1 MRRFAEVAVDV
12 PAGSD
17 RTFSYSVPESLFV
30 LPGHLV
36 RVPFGPRTLQGI
48 VFSVDDAPQ
57 VTETRDIID
66 VQGPAPHLD
75 EARLSLARWLSRYY
89 RCSLFEAAAQM
100 LPPGGRI
107 HARTFLSAVDE
118 NPEDCRG
125 DLTPF
130 QRSIVGHIRS
140 RGRVDQQRLAR
151 RFGDR
156 ATGAVASLVR
166 RGIVSQTVAGRR
178 PAGPK
183 RLQIGVLTDLG
194 RREGPGWIESA
205 SRVPRQPALLRELL
219 DHDDETPLPELRK
232 RYGASTVKGLIDK
245 EYIEKRQE
253 TAVLTELGRR
263 EGPCWIESASRA
275 PRQLALLREL
285 LNRDDATPLPKLRE
299 RHGAS
304 AIKGLVDRGYV
315 EKRVETALLTELG
328 RREGPGW
335 IESASHVPRQPALL
349 RKLLDRDDV
358 TSLPELRK
366 KHGASAVKGLIDRG
380 YIEKRSHTVLRDPL
394 GGRVFKQTPP
404 VCLTSSQTEVAD
416 SIRAALED
424 ASASPRAFVLQG
436 VTGSGKTE
444 VYLAAAE
451 RCLSLGR
458 KAVVLVPE
466 IALTHQTVE
475 RFASRFPGRVAVLHS
490 GISDGERFDQWWQT
504 RQGAYDIVIG
514 SRSAIFAP
522 LPDVGLI
529 VIDEEHEWTYKQVD
543 ARPRYHA
550 RDAAMKLAELTGAVV
565 VMGSASPDLV
575 SYHAALRGRVGL
587 LVLPDRVRTDSTGA
601 PMRGDMPGVQVVD
614 MRRELREGNRGS
626 FSRRLDDAMSECLRA
641 GQQMVLFV
649 NRRGSASHVQCRSCG
664 YSLRCRR
671 CDIAL
676 TYHRS
681 AARLICHYCGER
693 RKPAD
698 RCPRCMA
705 HRISYSGTGTE
716 SVEREISDRFPAV
729 EVLRLDSDTTRSAG
743 SHERLLS
750 RFGSGEA
757 RVLVGTQMVTK
768 GLHFPDVTLVGVISA
783 DVGLNIPDYRS
794 GERAFQLLCQVA
806 GRAGR
811 GASEGTVIVQTYQPD
826 NYAIQAAAAQD
837 YAAFYSRELSY
848 RRQQGNPPFGRMVR
862 LLHTHTN
869 RARCEAEASRLAT
882 ELRTERDAA
891 GWSDIDILG
900 PTPAYPP
907 RVRGR
912 YRWHIILR
920 GAAPRRLLESVAI
933 PPGWTV
939 DVDPVAMT

>member
-17 RTFSYSVPESLFV
+17 RTFSYSVPDSLSI

-36 RVPFGPRTLQGI
+36 RVPFGSRTLQGI
-48 VFSVDDAPQ
+48 VFSVGDAPQ
-57 VTETRDIID
+57 VPETRDIIG
-66 VQGPAPHLD
+66 VQGPIPHLD

-107 HARTFLSAVDE
+107 RARTFLAIADE
-118 NPEDCRG
+118 TQGDRG
-125 DLTPF
+125 ADLTPF
-130 QRSIVGHIRS
+130 QRDIVDHIRS
-140 RGRVDQQRLAR
+140 RGTVEQQHLVR

-156 ATGAVASLVR
+156 VAGSIPSLVR
-166 RGIVSQTVAGRR
+166 RGIVSQTVAHRR
-178 PAGPK
+178 PAAGPK
-183 RLQIGVLTDLG
+183 RVQTGVLTDLG

-205 SRVPRQPALLRELL
+205 SR
-219 DHDDETPLPELRK
+219 
-232 RYGASTVKGLIDK
+232 
-245 EYIEKRQE
+245 
-253 TAVLTELGRR
+253 
-263 EGPCWIESASRA
+263 A

-285 LNRDDATPLPKLRE
+285 LN
-299 RHGAS
+299 
-304 AIKGLVDRGYV
+304 
-315 EKRVETALLTELG
+315 
-328 RREGPGW
+328 
-335 IESASHVPRQPALL
+335 
-349 RKLLDRDDV
+349 RDDV

-380 YIEKRSHTVLRDPL
+380 YMEKRSQTVLRDPL
-394 GGRVFKQTPP
+394 GGRVFEQTPP

-416 SIRAALED
+416 GISAALDD
-424 ASASPRAFVLQG
+424 AAASPRAFVLQG

-451 RCLSLGR
+451 RCLSLGKR
-458 KAVVLVPE
+458 VIVLVPE

-504 RQGAYDIVIG
+504 RRGAYDIVIG

-522 LPDVGLI
+522 LPDVGL
-529 VIDEEHEWTYKQVD
+529 VVLDEEHEWTYKQVD
-543 ARPRYHA
+543 AGPRYHA
-550 RDAAMKLAELTGAVV
+550 RDVAMKLAELTGAVV

-587 LVLPDRVRTDSTGA
+587 LVLPNRVRTDSTGA
-601 PMRGDMPGVQVVD
+601 PRQGDMPGVEIVD
-614 MRRELREGNRGS
+614 MRRELREGNRGL
-626 FSRRLDDAMSECLRA
+626 FSRRLDEAMRECLSA
-641 GQQMVLFV
+641 GRQMVLFV
-649 NRRGSASHVQCRSCG
+649 NRRGSASHVQCRGCG

-671 CDIAL
+671 CEIAL

-698 RCPRCMA
+698 RCPRCLA

-716 SVEREISDRFPAV
+716 SVERAISDRFPAV
-729 EVLRLDSDTTRSAG
+729 EVLRLDSDTTRGAG

-768 GLHFPDVTLVGVISA
+768 GLHFPDVTLVGVVSA
-783 DVGLNIPDYRS
+783 DVGLSIPDYRS
-794 GERAFQLLCQVA
+794 GERVFQLLCQVA

-811 GASEGTVIVQTYQPD
+811 GAHEGTVIVQTYQPD
-826 NYAIQAAAAQD
+826 NYAIRAAAAQD
-837 YAAFYSRELSY
+837 YAAFYSREVAY

-869 RARCEAEASRLAT
+869 RARCETETSRFAT
-882 ELRTERDAA
+882 ELHTERDAA

-920 GAAPRRLLESVAI
+920 GAAPRRLLETVAM

>member
-1 MRRFAEVAVDV
+1 MSRFAEVAVDV

-17 RTFSYSVPESLFV
+17 RTFSYSIPDSLSI

-36 RVPFGPRTLQGI
+36 RVPFGSRTLQGI
-48 VFSVDDAPQ
+48 VFSVGDAPQ
-57 VTETRDIID
+57 VPETRDIID
-66 VQGPAPHLD
+66 ARGHVPHLD
-75 EARLSLARWLSRYY
+75 DVHLSLARWLSRYY
-89 RCSLFEAAAQM
+89 RCSLFEAVARM

-107 HARTFLSAVDE
+107 RALTFLSIADE
-118 NPEDCRG
+118 APG
-125 DLTPF
+125 DREVALTPF
-130 QRSIVGHIRS
+130 QRDIADHIRS
-140 RGRVDQQRLAR
+140 RGTVEQQRLVR

-156 ATGAVASLVR
+156 AGGSIASLVR
-166 RGIVSQTVAGRR
+166 RGIVSQTVAHRR
-178 PAGPK
+178 PVAGPK
-183 RLQIGVLTDLG
+183 RVQTGVLTDLG
-194 RREGPGWIESA
+194 RAEGADWLTGKGRRA
-205 SRVPRQPALLRELL
+205 PRQASLLRELL
-219 DHDDETPLPELRK
+219 DR
-232 RYGASTVKGLIDK
+232 GS
-245 EYIEKRQE
+245 
-253 TAVLTELGRR
+253 
-263 EGPCWIESASRA
+263 
-275 PRQLALLREL
+275 
-285 LNRDDATPLPKLRE
+285 ATPLPKLR
-299 RHGAS
+299 
-304 AIKGLVDRGYV
+304 
-315 EKRVETALLTELG
+315 KR
-328 RREGPGW
+328 
-335 IESASHVPRQPALL
+335 
-349 RKLLDRDDV
+349 
-358 TSLPELRK
+358 
-366 KHGASAVKGLIDRG
+366 HGASAVKGLIDRG
-380 YIEKRSHTVLRDPL
+380 YIEKRSETVLRDPL
-394 GGRVFKQTPP
+394 GGRGFPRSAP
-404 VCLTSSQTEVAD
+404 VRLTQSQKDAVD
-416 SIRAALED
+416 GIRAPLDD

-451 RCLSLGR
+451 RCLSLGKR
-458 KAVVLVPE
+458 IIVLVPE

-504 RQGAYDIVIG
+504 RRGAYDIVIG

-529 VIDEEHEWTYKQVD
+529 VLDEEHEWTYKQVD
-543 ARPRYHA
+543 AGPRYHA

-565 VMGSASPDLV
+565 VMGSASPDIV

-587 LVLPDRVRTDSTGA
+587 LVLPDRVRVASTGDT
-601 PMRGDMPGVQVVD
+601 MRGGMPGVEIVD
-614 MRRELREGNRGS
+614 MRRELREGNRGL
-626 FSRRLDDAMSECLRA
+626 FSRRLDDEMRECLSA

-649 NRRGSASHVQCRSCG
+649 NRRGSASHVQCRGCG

-671 CDIAL
+671 CEIAL

-693 RKPAD
+693 RKPTD
-698 RCPRCMA
+698 GCPRCLA

-716 SVEREISDRFPAV
+716 SVERDISDRFPAV

-768 GLHFPDVTLVGVISA
+768 GLHFPDVTLVGVVSA
-783 DVGLNIPDYRS
+783 DVGLSIPDYRS
-794 GERAFQLLCQVA
+794 GERVFQLLCQVA

-811 GASEGTVIVQTYQPD
+811 GASDGTVIVQTYQPD

-837 YAAFYSRELSY
+837 YAVFYSREVAY

-882 ELRTERDAA
+882 ELRAERDAA

-920 GAAPRRLLESVAI
+920 GAAPRRLLETVAI

>member
-12 PAGSD
+12 PTGSD
-17 RTFSYSVPESLFV
+17 RTFSYSVPDSLSV

-57 VTETRDIID
+57 VPETRDIVG

-107 HARTFLSAVDE
+107 HARTFLAVVDE
-118 NPEDCRG
+118 NPEDCRD

-130 QRSIVGHIRS
+130 QRSIVDHIRS
-140 RGRVDQQRLAR
+140 RGRVDQQRLIR

-156 ATGAVASLVR
+156 AAGAIASLVR
-166 RGIVSQTVAGRR
+166 RGIVSHTVARRR
-178 PAGPK
+178 PAAGPK
-183 RLQIGVLTDLG
+183 RVQTGVLTDLG
-194 RREGPGWIESA
+194 RREGPGWVESA
-205 SRVPRQPALLRELL
+205 KRAPRQAALLRELL
-219 DHDDETPLPELRK
+219 DHDD
-232 RYGASTVKGLIDK
+232 
-245 EYIEKRQE
+245 
-253 TAVLTELGRR
+253 
-263 EGPCWIESASRA
+263 
-275 PRQLALLREL
+275 
-285 LNRDDATPLPKLRE
+285 ATPLPK
-299 RHGAS
+299 
-304 AIKGLVDRGYV
+304 
-315 EKRVETALLTELG
+315 
-328 RREGPGW
+328 
-335 IESASHVPRQPALL
+335 
-349 RKLLDRDDV
+349 
-358 TSLPELRK
+358 LRK

-380 YIEKRSHTVLRDPL
+380 YIEKRSQTVLRDPL

-416 SIRAALED
+416 SIRAALDD

-451 RCLSLGR
+451 RCLSLGKR
-458 KAVVLVPE
+458 VIVLVPE

-522 LPDVGLI
+522 LPDVGL
-529 VIDEEHEWTYKQVD
+529 VVLDEEHEWTYKQVD
-543 ARPRYHA
+543 AGPRYHA
-550 RDAAMKLAELTGAVV
+550 RDVAMKLAELTGAVV

-587 LVLPDRVRTDSTGA
+587 LVLPDRVRADSTGA
-601 PMRGDMPGVQVVD
+601 PRQGDMPGVEIVD
-614 MRRELREGNRGS
+614 MRRELREGNRGL
-626 FSRRLDDAMSECLRA
+626 FSRRLDEAMRECLSA

-649 NRRGSASHVQCRSCG
+649 NRRGSASHVQCRGCG

-671 CDIAL
+671 CEIAL

-716 SVEREISDRFPAV
+716 SVEREIGDLFPAV
-729 EVLRLDSDTTRSAG
+729 EVLRLDSDTTRGAG

-768 GLHFPDVTLVGVISA
+768 GLHFPDVTLVGVVSA
-783 DVGLNIPDYRS
+783 DVGLSIPDYRS
-794 GERAFQLLCQVA
+794 GERVFQLLCQVA

-826 NYAIQAAAAQD
+826 NYAIQAAAAQN
-837 YAAFYSRELSY
+837 YAAFYSREVTY

-869 RARCEAEASRLAT
+869 RARCETEASRLAT

-920 GAAPRRLLESVAI
+920 GAAPRRLLETVAM